1 MITITIDIPA
11 LDRLCGILENQDKTG
26 MAQAIENEIVAKLEA
41 AVKGGV
47 PRPKFTEVPVTPET
61 EPETE
66 PEGPRETTAA
76 AGTSSASLRS
86 APSPEGKAGGP
97 EPMPEPTPTT
107 KPITFDQV
115 QRAAAQLRDA
125 GKLGAVT
132 GMFGEFGIRK
142 LSDLEGA
149 KLALFAERLKKLG
162 AKL

>member
-1 MITITIDIPA
+1 MMTITIDIPA
-11 LDRLCGILENQDKTG
+11 LDRLCGILEIQDKTG
-26 MAQAIENEIVAKLEA
+26 MAQAIEDEIVAKLEA

-61 EPETE
+61 EPE
-66 PEGPRETTAA
+66 GPRETTAA
-76 AGTSSASLRS
+76 TGTSSASLRS
-86 APSPEGKAGGP
+86 APSPEGKAGEP

-107 KPITFDQV
+107 EPITLDQV

>member
-1 MITITIDIPA
+1 MMTITIDIPA

-26 MAQAIENEIVAKLEA
+26 TAQAIENEIVAKLEA

-47 PRPKFTEVPVTPET
+47 PRPKFTEAPVA
-61 EPETE
+61 PETE

-97 EPMPEPTPTT
+97 EPTPEPVENP
-107 KPITFDQV
+107 PQVITLDQV

-132 GMFGEFGIRK
+132 GMFGEFGIKK
-142 LSDLEGA
+142 LSDLKGA
-149 KLALFAERLKKLG
+149 KLVLFAERLKKLG